1 MYGNSSERSIRV
13 LLWSLLLVCASP
25 AQAALI
31 SASSAVVYDEGFFTG
46 PVTINGT
53 PITSA
58 GSSSST
64 VGYNSSAV
72 GGLATSGHG
81 EALFGALH
89 ASAFSAAA
97 NPGVGATAQTRG
109 QGSALWMDQITIS
122 SPTST
127 GAAFARAVFSLSG
140 GLNSLSDAAAMGN
153 STIAATVRIN
163 GATVFST
170 TAQLVSSGGSV
181 ITNEIN
187 RGQAMNGLFQTD
199 PVTSLTGDFSFDI
212 PFAFGTPFQMMATL
226 DAFTQALSGAAGAV
240 ASAHSNFDSSGLWG
254 GISEVHLADGTL
266 LSGYSLSSESGF
278 DWTNA
283 FAAAPGPGAVPSP
296 ATLWLF
302 GLGLLALTGVARR
315 QNPA

>member
-1 MYGNSSERSIRV
+1 MCDNSNDRGIRV
-13 LLWSLLLVCASP
+13 LLWSLLLVCASS

-46 PVTINGT
+46 SVTINGT
-53 PITSA
+53 PANSA

-64 VGYNSSAV
+64 VGYNSSIV

-109 QGSALWMDQITIS
+109 LGSAVWIDQITIS
-122 SPTST
+122 SPTLT

-140 GLNSLSDAAAMGN
+140 GLNSLSDAAATGN

-163 GATVFST
+163 GGTVFST
-170 TAQLVSSGGSV
+170 TGQLVSSGAA
-181 ITNEIN
+181 ITTNEIN
-187 RGQAMNGLFQTD
+187 RGQAVNGLFQTD
-199 PVTSLTGDFSFDI
+199 PVSSLTGDFSFDI

-254 GISEVHLADGTL
+254 GISEVHLADGTV
-266 LSGYSLSSESGF
+266 LSGYSLSSDSGF

-283 FAAAPGPGAVPSP
+283 FAAVPGPGAVPIP
-296 ATLWLF
+296 ATMWLF
-302 GLGLLALTGVARR
+302 GLGLLALIGVARR
-315 QNPA
+315 KNAA